1 MKNKTTAAVL
11 AFLLGGF
18 AADQLY
24 LNERPK
30 RLWWLLLP
38 PVAGVLALI
47 AAIRY
52 LTMSRRSS
60 TAATTARPAN
70 DAMRSCPG
78 AVGTGPA
85 TATTVSPNLTSTTT
99 DCVA

>member
-1 MKNKTTAAVL
+1 MKNKTTAALL

-18 AADQLY
+18 AADQFY

-47 AAIRY
+47 AAIKY
-52 LTMSRRSS
+52 ITMSEVEFDSRY
-60 TAATTARPAN
+60 N
-70 DAMRSCPG
+70 G
-78 AVGTGPA
+78 
-85 TATTVSPNLTSTTT
+85 TVSE
-99 DCVA
+99 

>member
-11 AFLLGGF
+11 AFLLGEF
-18 AADQLY
+18 AADQFY

-30 RLWWLLLP
+30 RLRWLLLP

-52 LTMSRRSS
+52 LAMSEAEFDRRYNG
-60 TAATTARPAN
+60 AA
-70 DAMRSCPG
+70 SE
-78 AVGTGPA
+78 
-85 TATTVSPNLTSTTT
+85 
-99 DCVA
+99 

>member
-1 MKNKTTAAVL
+1 MKSKTTAALL

-18 AADQLY
+18 AADQFY

-47 AAIRY
+47 AAIKY
-52 LTMSRRSS
+52 ITMSEVEFDSRY
-60 TAATTARPAN
+60 N
-70 DAMRSCPG
+70 G
-78 AVGTGPA
+78 
-85 TATTVSPNLTSTTT
+85 TVSE
-99 DCVA
+99 

>member
-1 MKNKTTAAVL
+1 MKNKTTAAIL

-18 AADQLY
+18 AAHQFY
-24 LNERPK
+24 LNEKPK

-52 LTMSRRSS
+52 ITMSEVEFDRRYNSM
-60 TAATTARPAN
+60 AIE
-70 DAMRSCPG
+70 
-78 AVGTGPA
+78 
-85 TATTVSPNLTSTTT
+85 
-99 DCVA
+99 

>member
-1 MKNKTTAAVL
+1 MKNKTTAVIL

-18 AADQLY
+18 AADQFY
-24 LNERPK
+24 LNEKPK

-52 LTMSRRSS
+52 ITMPEVEFDRRYNSM
-60 TAATTARPAN
+60 AIE
-70 DAMRSCPG
+70 
-78 AVGTGPA
+78 
-85 TATTVSPNLTSTTT
+85 
-99 DCVA
+99 

>member
-1 MKNKTTAAVL
+1 MKSKTTAAVL

-18 AADQLY
+18 AADQFY

-38 PVAGVLALI
+38 PVAGVLALV

-52 LTMSRRSS
+52 LTMPEVEFDGRY
-60 TAATTARPAN
+60 N
-70 DAMRSCPG
+70 
-78 AVGTGPA
+78 GT
-85 TATTVSPNLTSTTT
+85 VNE
-99 DCVA
+99 

>member
-1 MKNKTTAAVL
+1 MSAQHQRGELPGASVLQRFLPAHHKDLEMKNKTTAALL

-18 AADQLY
+18 AADQFY

-47 AAIRY
+47 AAIKY
-52 LTMSRRSS
+52 ITMSEVEFDSRY
-60 TAATTARPAN
+60 N
-70 DAMRSCPG
+70 G
-78 AVGTGPA
+78 
-85 TATTVSPNLTSTTT
+85 TVSE
-99 DCVA
+99 

>member
-18 AADQLY
+18 AADQFY

-30 RLWWLLLP
+30 RLWWLLP

-52 LTMSRRSS
+52 LTMSEVEFDRRYNGSV
-60 TAATTARPAN
+60 N
-70 DAMRSCPG
+70 E
-78 AVGTGPA
+78 
-85 TATTVSPNLTSTTT
+85 
-99 DCVA
+99 

>member
-1 MKNKTTAAVL
+1 MKNKTTATVL

-18 AADQLY
+18 AADRVY

-47 AAIRY
+47 SAIKY
-52 LTMSRRSS
+52 LTMSEVDSDRRYN
-60 TAATTARPAN
+60 AA
-70 DAMRSCPG
+70 
-78 AVGTGPA
+78 
-85 TATTVSPNLTSTTT
+85 VSE
-99 DCVA
+99 

>member
-11 AFLLGGF
+11 AFLLGEF
-18 AADQLY
+18 AADQFY

-30 RLWWLLLP
+30 RLRRLLLP

-52 LTMSRRSS
+52 LTMSEVEFDRRYNGSV
-60 TAATTARPAN
+60 N
-70 DAMRSCPG
+70 E
-78 AVGTGPA
+78 
-85 TATTVSPNLTSTTT
+85 
-99 DCVA
+99 

>member
-1 MKNKTTAAVL
+1 MKSKTTAAVL

-18 AADQLY
+18 AADQFY

-47 AAIRY
+47 AAIKY
-52 LTMSRRSS
+52 VTMSEVEFDSRY
-60 TAATTARPAN
+60 N
-70 DAMRSCPG
+70 G
-78 AVGTGPA
+78 
-85 TATTVSPNLTSTTT
+85 TVSE
-99 DCVA
+99 

>member
-1 MKNKTTAAVL
+1 MKSKTTAAVL

-18 AADQLY
+18 AADQFY

-38 PVAGVLALI
+38 PVAGVLALV

-52 LTMSRRSS
+52 LTMTEVEFDRRY
-60 TAATTARPAN
+60 N
-70 DAMRSCPG
+70 
-78 AVGTGPA
+78 AVL
-85 TATTVSPNLTSTTT
+85 SE
-99 DCVA
+99 

>member
-1 MKNKTTAAVL
+1 MKNKTTAALL

-18 AADQLY
+18 AADQFY

-47 AAIRY
+47 ATIKY
-52 LTMSRRSS
+52 ITMSEVEFDSRY
-60 TAATTARPAN
+60 N
-70 DAMRSCPG
+70 G
-78 AVGTGPA
+78 
-85 TATTVSPNLTSTTT
+85 TVSE
-99 DCVA
+99 

>member
-1 MKNKTTAAVL
+1 MKNKTTAALL

-18 AADQLY
+18 AADQFY

-47 AAIRY
+47 AAIKY
-52 LTMSRRSS
+52 VTMSEVEFDSRY
-60 TAATTARPAN
+60 N
-70 DAMRSCPG
+70 G
-78 AVGTGPA
+78 
-85 TATTVSPNLTSTTT
+85 TVSE
-99 DCVA
+99 

>member
-1 MKNKTTAAVL
+1 MKNKTTAALL

-18 AADQLY
+18 AADQFY

-47 AAIRY
+47 AAIKY
-52 LTMSRRSS
+52 ITMSELEFDSRY
-60 TAATTARPAN
+60 N
-70 DAMRSCPG
+70 G
-78 AVGTGPA
+78 
-85 TATTVSPNLTSTTT
+85 TVSE
-99 DCVA
+99 